1 MEGEGDRTSAAGT
14 GRAAEV
20 GIRGRLRLWSAVRDA
35 RLGWAVS
42 GVGGRGLAAVGV
54 RVGVGVRWAGL
65 RAVRGRAGA
74 DARRGRGKR
83 RRGTETNPGWSYAS
97 GTALLLAVVAPEN
110 ERDGVDGD
118 EPGEE
123 GEFAG

>member
-1 MEGEGDRTSAAGT
+1 MGW
-14 GRAAEV
+14 V
-20 GIRGRLRLWSAVRDA
+20 GP
-35 RLGWAVS
+35 VS
-42 GVGGRGLAAVGV
+42 GGLVCGRFAVGQ
-54 RVGVGVRWAGL
+54 GVL
-65 RAVRGRAGA
+65 TRAV
-74 DARRGRGKR
+74 GRGKR

-97 GTALLLAVVAPEN
+97 GSRLLLAVVAPEN